1 MVFLLVAG
9 VVVDRLPRRAV
20 MIASDLVRMAVLGYL
35 AVASLGGSLRI
46 GSLTVAAAVYGAA
59 DAFFWPAKTAI
70 LPELVVRDHLMPANS
85 LSSSADR
92 SSLVIGPGIGGL
104 LVATAGPG
112 AAFLFDA
119 VTFAVSAGC
128 LLAIGRRAMPPRA
141 PTPEAPRRLLGD
153 LRDGVRE
160 VMRHR
165 WLWVTI
171 LLFTFIV
178 FLVVGPEEVL
188 LPIYLEQ
195 RFRAAEAFGLLVA
208 CAGLGAIAGA
218 LLTGLVRPVR
228 RGRWAYSG
236 GLLSALALAGFALA
250 GEVWQLALLAG
261 LWGLGIE
268 AFQVVWDTSLQELVR
283 PEALGRVSS
292 LDHIGSLALLPVSFA
307 VVGAVADRTGARPV
321 FALAGLGAAALMC
334 VGFLV
339 PGVRDYRAPTAGAA
353 EPSGGPLPM
362 LAADREPTA
371 R

>member
-1 MVFLLVAG
+1 
-9 VVVDRLPRRAV
+9 
-20 MIASDLVRMAVLGYL
+20 
-35 AVASLGGSLRI
+35 
-46 GSLTVAAAVYGAA
+46 
-59 DAFFWPAKTAI
+59 
-70 LPELVVRDHLMPANS
+70 
-85 LSSSADR
+85 
-92 SSLVIGPGIGGL
+92 
-104 LVATAGPG
+104 VATVGPG

-119 VTFAVSAGC
+119 ATFAVSAGC
-128 LLAIGRRAMPPRA
+128 LLAIGRRGMLPRPPVPA
-141 PTPEAPRRLLGD
+141 PEPPRRLLGD

-160 VMRHR
+160 VMRYR

-188 LPIYLEQ
+188 IPVYLEQ
-195 RFRAAEAFGLLVA
+195 RFHAAEAFGLLLA
-208 CAGLGAIAGA
+208 CAGLGAVGGA

-250 GEVWQLALLAG
+250 GEVWQLALLAFV
-261 LWGLGIE
+261 WGVGIE
-268 AFQVVWDTSLQELVR
+268 AFQVIWDTSVQELVR

-292 LDHIGSLALLPVSFA
+292 LDHIGSLALLPVSYA

-339 PGVRDYRAPTAGAA
+339 PGVRDYRAPA
-353 EPSGGPLPM
+353 PGGVGPRDARVPM
-362 LAADREPTA
+362 LAGDREPTA

>member
-1 MVFLLVAG
+1 
-9 VVVDRLPRRAV
+9 
-20 MIASDLVRMAVLGYL
+20 MAVLGYL
-35 AVASLGGSLRI
+35 AAASLGGSLRI
-46 GSLTVAAAVYGAA
+46 GSLTGAAAVYGAA

-104 LVATAGPG
+104 LVATVGPG

-119 VTFAVSAGC
+119 VTFAASAGC
-128 LLAIGRRAMPPRA
+128 LLAIGRRGMLPRA
-141 PTPEAPRRLLGD
+141 PAPVPEAPRRLLGD

-188 LPIYLEQ
+188 LPVYLEQ
-195 RFRAAEAFGLLVA
+195 RFQAAEAFGLLVA

-218 LLTGLVRPVR
+218 LVTGLVRPVR

-236 GLLSALALAGFALA
+236 GLLSALALAGYAAA
-250 GEVWQLALLAG
+250 GEVWQLALLAT
-261 LWGLGIE
+261 LWGVGIE

-307 VVGAVADRTGARPV
+307 VVGAVADRIGPQPV

-334 VGFLV
+334 VGLLV
-339 PGVRDYRAPTAGAA
+339 PGVGDYRAPAVAGPA
-353 EPSGGPLPM
+353 EPAGGPLPM
-362 LAADREPTA
+362 LAADHEPTA

>member
-1 MVFLLVAG
+1 VSSAWSNAAAGGTLVVFMLVAG

-46 GSLTVAAAVYGAA
+46 GSLTAAAAVYGAA

-104 LVATAGPG
+104 LVATVGPG

-119 VTFAVSAGC
+119 VTFAVSASC
-128 LLAIGRRAMPPRA
+128 LLAIGRRGMLPRA
-141 PTPEAPRRLLGD
+141 PAPAPEAPRRLLGD

-178 FLVVGPEEVL
+178 LLVVGPEEVL
-188 LPIYLEQ
+188 LPVYLEQ
-195 RFRAAEAFGLLVA
+195 RFGAAEAFGLLVA
-208 CAGLGAIAGA
+208 CAGVGAIAGA
-218 LLTGLVRPVR
+218 LLAT
-228 RGRWAYSG
+228 
-236 GLLSALALAGFALA
+236 
-250 GEVWQLALLAG
+250 
-261 LWGLGIE
+261 LWGVGIE

-307 VVGAVADRTGARPV
+307 VVGAVADRIGARPL

-339 PGVRDYRAPTAGAA
+339 PGVGDYRAPAA

-362 LAADREPTA
+362 LAGDHEPTA